1 MNTPGTDQRG
11 TDLRGSDE
19 RENLCA
25 LFDGELQ
32 GDAARFALKR
42 LGHDA
47 EWRQAC
53 GRWQL
58 YGDVLRGQA
67 TAIAGSSFADRVAQA
82 IAQEPTLAAVVST
95 ATQSR
100 ARRPIASR
108 RGWIGGAL
116 AASVAVAA
124 LFVTR
129 PFSNDGAPAVGDGA
143 ATQVAAAT
151 AAPTT
156 PAAPVTVPE
165 PAIPS
170 APDHEAGL
178 GAAAVAAVEVPRRA
192 AERRSTRSQNQR
204 AALRASRQ
212 TRMSAPATAVASAAP
227 LATHAA
233 IASTDGAAVTAK
245 PFQPEHPEVAS
256 RPWPRAVLPQYSG
269 SAGLTAS
276 YGSGASS
283 PSFYPF
289 EPSLAAPATNPAAAE
304 AESTAPQR

>member
-1 MNTPGTDQRG
+1 MNTPATD
-11 TDLRGSDE
+11 D

-32 GDAARFALKR
+32 GEAARFALKR

-47 EWRQAC
+47 QWRQAC

-67 TAIAGSSFADRVAQA
+67 TAMASSSFADRVAQA
-82 IAQEPTLAAVVST
+82 IAHEPALAPI
-95 ATQSR
+95 ATS
-100 ARRPIASR
+100 ATSSSPRRSASASR

-129 PFSNDGAPAVGDGA
+129 PFLSETAPAADDGAT
-143 ATQVAAAT
+143 TQVAAAAT
-151 AAPTT
+151 APDIAPLGV
-156 PAAPVTVPE
+156 PSPSVPSPSVPDAPD
-165 PAIPS
+165 
-170 APDHEAGL
+170 APDHQAGL

-192 AERRSTRSQNQR
+192 AERRSTRSQSQR

-212 TRMSAPATAVASAAP
+212 SAPTAATAVAAVAPASAV
-227 LATHAA
+227 
-233 IASTDGAAVTAK
+233 ASTVAMSATGTDAVAPK
-245 PFQPEHPEVAS
+245 PFQPQHPEATA
-256 RPWPRAVLPQYSG
+256 RPWPRAVLPQYAGSG
-269 SAGLTAS
+269 AGITAS

-289 EPSLAAPATNPAAAE
+289 EPSMTPAADQTGVTENDSAG
-304 AESTAPQR
+304 PRN

>member
-1 MNTPGTDQRG
+1 MNTPGTDDRG
-11 TDLRGSDE
+11 TDERGTDE
-19 RENLCA
+19 REDLCA
-25 LFDGELQ
+25 LFDGELH

-47 EWRQAC
+47 EWRHAC

-58 YGDVLRGQA
+58 YGDLLRGQA
-67 TAIAGSSFADRVAQA
+67 TVIAGSSFADRVAQA

-129 PFSNDGAPAVGDGA
+129 PFSNDAAPAVGDSA

-151 AAPTT
+151 SAPAT
-156 PAAPVTVPE
+156 PVAPVPVPA

-204 AALRASRQ
+204 ASLRASRQ
-212 TRMSAPATAVASAAP
+212 ARMSTPATAVASAAP

-233 IASTDGAAVTAK
+233 LASADGAATAK
-245 PFQPEHPEVAS
+245 PFQPEHSEVAA

-269 SAGLTAS
+269 NGGLTAS

>member
-1 MNTPGTDQRG
+1 MNTPGTDERG
-11 TDLRGSDE
+11 TDE

-47 EWRQAC
+47 QWRQTC

-67 TAIAGSSFADRVAQA
+67 TAIASSSFADRVAQA

-129 PFSNDGAPAVGDGA
+129 PFSDDAAPAVSDGA

-151 AAPTT
+151 AT
-156 PAAPVTVPE
+156 PVAPVPTRA

-170 APDHEAGL
+170 APDHEASL

-192 AERRSTRSQNQR
+192 AERRSTRSQSQR

-212 TRMSAPATAVASAAP
+212 TRMSTPATAVASAAP
-227 LATHAA
+227 PATHAA
-233 IASTDGAAVTAK
+233 LASTDGAAIAAK
-245 PFQPEHPEVAS
+245 PFQPEHAEVTA

-269 SAGLTAS
+269 NAGLTAS

-289 EPSLAAPATNPAAAE
+289 EPSVVEPSLAAPATDPAATE
-304 AESTAPQR
+304 VESTAPQR

>member
-1 MNTPGTDQRG
+1 MNTPATPA
-11 TDLRGSDE
+11 TDE

-47 EWRQAC
+47 QWRQAC

-58 YGDVLRGQA
+58 YGDVMRGQA
-67 TAIAGSSFADRVAQA
+67 TAIASSSFADRVAQA
-82 IAQEPTLAAVVST
+82 IAQEPALAPVASAATAVS
-95 ATQSR
+95 SR
-100 ARRPIASR
+100 RSGRSAAASR
-108 RGWIGGAL
+108 RWIGGAL

-129 PFSNDGAPAVGDGA
+129 PFSSDTAPAATDGAT
-143 ATQVAAAT
+143 TQVAAAT
-151 AAPTT
+151 VPDAPSPAVPSPVI
-156 PAAPVTVPE
+156 PAAPE
-165 PAIPS
+165 
-170 APDHEAGL
+170 APDHQAGL

-192 AERRSTRSQNQR
+192 AERRSTRSQSQR

-212 TRMSAPATAVASAAP
+212 STPATAVATAAP
-227 LATHAA
+227 ASVSAIASTAA
-233 IASTDGAAVTAK
+233 IASTGTESVAPK
-245 PFQPEHPEVAS
+245 PFQPQHPEATA

-269 SAGLTAS
+269 NSGITAS
-276 YGSGASS
+276 YGTGTSS

-289 EPSLAAPATNPAAAE
+289 EPSMAPAADQAGVTDNDSAGP
-304 AESTAPQR
+304 RN

>member
-1 MNTPGTDQRG
+1 MNTPGTDERG
-11 TDLRGSDE
+11 FDE

-32 GDAARFALKR
+32 GDAARFALRR

-47 EWRQAC
+47 QWRQAC

-67 TAIAGSSFADRVAQA
+67 TAIASSSFADRVAQA
-82 IAQEPTLAAVVST
+82 IAQEPVLAPVAST
-95 ATQSR
+95 ATSVSP
-100 ARRPIASR
+100 RRSAAASR

-129 PFSNDGAPAVGDGA
+129 PFSSETAPAAADGAT
-143 ATQVAAAT
+143 TQVAAA
-151 AAPTT
+151 A
-156 PAAPVTVPE
+156 TVPDV
-165 PAIPS
+165 PAPS
-170 APDHEAGL
+170 VPSPGVPDAPDHQAGL
-178 GAAAVAAVEVPRRA
+178 SAAAVAAVEVPRRA
-192 AERRSTRSQNQR
+192 AERRSTRSQSQR

-212 TRMSAPATAVASAAP
+212 ARMPAPATAVASAAP
-227 LATHAA
+227 LVAHAA
-233 IASTDGAAVTAK
+233 LASTEGAAVTAK
-245 PFQPEHPEVAS
+245 PFQPEHPEVTA

-269 SAGLTAS
+269 NAGLTAS

-289 EPSLAAPATNPAAAE
+289 EPSLAAPATNPTAAE
-304 AESTAPQR
+304 VESTAPQR

>member
-1 MNTPGTDQRG
+1 MNTPGTDG
-11 TDLRGSDE
+11 RGSDE

-82 IAQEPTLAAVVST
+82 IAQEPTLAAVATT

-124 LFVTR
+124 LFVSR
-129 PFSNDGAPAVGDGA
+129 PFSNDAAPAVGDGA

-151 AAPTT
+151 AAP
-156 PAAPVTVPE
+156 AGPVPVPE

-178 GAAAVAAVEVPRRA
+178 GVAAVAAVEVPRRV
-192 AERRSTRSQNQR
+192 AERRSTRSQSQR
-204 AALRASRQ
+204 AALRTSRQ
-212 TRMSAPATAVASAAP
+212 ARMSTPATAVASAAP
-227 LATHAA
+227 LVTHAA
-233 IASTDGAAVTAK
+233 IASNDGTAVAAK
-245 PFQPEHPEVAS
+245 PFQPEHAEVTA

-269 SAGLTAS
+269 NAGLTAS
-276 YGSGASS
+276 YGSSASS

-289 EPSLAAPATNPAAAE
+289 EPSLATPATNNPAAAE
-304 AESTAPQR
+304 VESTAPQR